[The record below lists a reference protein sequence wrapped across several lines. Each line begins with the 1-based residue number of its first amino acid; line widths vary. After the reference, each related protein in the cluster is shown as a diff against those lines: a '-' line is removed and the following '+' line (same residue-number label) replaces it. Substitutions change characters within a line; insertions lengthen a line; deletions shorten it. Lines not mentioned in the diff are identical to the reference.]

1 MLKAL
6 PIPCLPGGWLMLALA
21 VSPAMAQT
29 GDGSDVGARSLA
41 QVFAAAWQRQPE
53 AKSLELRREVAEAQ
67 QQTADSWTAAQPSLE
82 LSSKTDQLN
91 DDEGSREYVA
101 GLAIPLW
108 LPGERSRSSAL
119 AQAESRAVI
128 SRFNAAQLRT
138 AAAVRDAWWTWQ
150 RARGER
156 GLAREQ
162 LANAQQIAGDVRRR
176 VRAGDLARADQH
188 QAEAALAGAE
198 ATLAEAEIALL
209 ASARQLRALA
219 GLTPDE
225 SAVDTPEAMP
235 DPARDTTITAAAH
248 PGLAELLDRAEIA
261 RRSADLAGVQTWS
274 NPELLLA
281 TTRERGP
288 FENSW
293 ERTMTFGVR
302 VPFGLQS
309 RNRARS
315 SLARAEALE
324 AEEQLRLESERLL
337 AEIDTADAQLDAARS
352 RLAAAD
358 RRARLAGETRGFF
371 AKSFRLGE
379 TDLPTRLRIELEA
392 VEAERQASRARIDL
406 AAAISTLRQVLGLLP
421 EQQ

>member
-1 MLKAL
+1 MPKAL
-6 PIPCLPGGWLMLALA
+6 TKPCLPGGWLMLALA
-21 VSPAMAQT
+21 LSPAMAQT
-29 GDGSDVGARSLA
+29 GDGNDPGARSLS
-41 QVFAAAWQRQPE
+41 QVFAAAWERQPE

-67 QQTADSWTAAQPSLE
+67 QQTADSWTAERPSLE

-91 DDEGSREYVA
+91 ADEGSREYVA
-101 GLAIPLW
+101 GVAIPLW

-138 AAAVRDAWWTWQ
+138 AAAVREAWWNWQ
-150 RARGER
+150 RARGEHQ
-156 GLAREQ
+156 LAREQ
-162 LANAQQIAGDVRRR
+162 LANAEQIAGDVRRR
-176 VRAGDLARADQH
+176 VKAGDLARADQH

-198 ATLAEAEIALL
+198 ATLAEAGGALL
-209 ASARQLRALA
+209 ASGRQLRTLA
-219 GLTPDE
+219 GLMPDE

-235 DPARDTTITAAAH
+235 DPARAATMTGSAH

-261 RRSADLAGVQTWS
+261 RRSADLASVQTWS

-288 FENSW
+288 FDNSW
-293 ERTMTFGVR
+293 DRTMTFGVR
-302 VPFGLQS
+302 IPFGLQS

-337 AEIDTADAQLDAARS
+337 AEIDAADAQLQAARS
-352 RLAAAD
+352 RLAAAE

-371 AKSFRLGE
+371 EKSFRMGE

-392 VEAERQASRARIDL
+392 VEADKQASRARIDL